1 MTRPRRTFAGP
12 SAGATCAVCG
22 DSLRRES
29 ESTSSNFEPALRPR
43 ASRSEIRWSDSTRIR
58 RSVATI
64 CTIIASWRG
73 SWCAAR
79 RDRPSAACRSKHS
92 IRPPSLHRDALV
104 RTLFPEC
111 TSCGVDRS
119 PNLRHSWRPL
129 GLNKT
134 RISIE
139 RLNGGGSYQVVVD
152 VHDEAPVT
160 TDELLSILTA
170 IWGPETAQELKQ
182 LILDETGSFEA
193 EAALPIWPIIMLLSI
208 LNSGEARVLS
218 P

>member
-1 MTRPRRTFAGP
+1 M
-12 SAGATCAVCG
+12 
-22 DSLRRES
+22 
-29 ESTSSNFEPALRPR
+29 
-43 ASRSEIRWSDSTRIR
+43 
-58 RSVATI
+58 
-64 CTIIASWRG
+64 
-73 SWCAAR
+73 
-79 RDRPSAACRSKHS
+79 
-92 IRPPSLHRDALV
+92 

-218 P
+218 PYSHWCMRSFDIARARSALLSFTFSPHLFSRS

>member
-1 MTRPRRTFAGP
+1 M
-12 SAGATCAVCG
+12 
-22 DSLRRES
+22 
-29 ESTSSNFEPALRPR
+29 R
-43 ASRSEIRWSDSTRIR
+43 A
-58 RSVATI
+58 
-64 CTIIASWRG
+64 
-73 SWCAAR
+73 
-79 RDRPSAACRSKHS
+79 P
-92 IRPPSLHRDALV
+92 
-104 RTLFPEC
+104 LFRNAFLAEL
-111 TSCGVDRS
+111 DRS
-119 PNLRHSWRPL
+119 PDLRHSWRPL

-193 EAALPIWPIIMLLSI
+193 EAALPIWPIIMLHPSSAPPRRACYPPKPLVYAFVRHCSCPER
-208 LNSGEARVLS
+208 LAVVHVS
-218 P
+218 PHLVSRS

>member
-1 MTRPRRTFAGP
+1 M
-12 SAGATCAVCG
+12 
-22 DSLRRES
+22 
-29 ESTSSNFEPALRPR
+29 
-43 ASRSEIRWSDSTRIR
+43 
-58 RSVATI
+58 
-64 CTIIASWRG
+64 
-73 SWCAAR
+73 
-79 RDRPSAACRSKHS
+79 RD
-92 IRPPSLHRDALV
+92 
-104 RTLFPEC
+104 F
-111 TSCGVDRS
+111 
-119 PNLRHSWRPL
+119 RHSWRPL
-129 GLNKT
+129 GVNKT

-193 EAALPIWPIIMLLSI
+193 EAALPIWPIIMLLPI
-208 LNSGEARVLS
+208 LSSTETRVLS